1 MKIALISSAMD
12 SLALFKFLHRYDYEF
27 LIYFDSLNAPYG
39 EKSLKVWLS
48 AAKAWI
54 LRAKEQ
60 AADAVILPPVLEQMR
75 KEVWFYLFFL
85 IIYEIK
91 FSHIR

>member
-12 SLALFKFLHRYDYEF
+12 SLALFKFLHRYDHEF

-48 AAKAWI
+48 AAKA
-54 LRAKEQ
+54 
-60 AADAVILPPVLEQMR
+60 
-75 KEVWFYLFFL
+75 
-85 IIYEIK
+85 
-91 FSHIR
+91 